1 MKKRQNSKLFA
12 SYALKSPGLGSFFK
26 WHLEMVLLA
35 PISSLP
41 VPTEFDLLM
50 YIKHGKIF
58 SSFFV
63 FEATFPFAALKLSY
77 KYL

>member
-1 MKKRQNSKLFA
+1 
-12 SYALKSPGLGSFFK
+12 
-26 WHLEMVLLA
+26 MVLLA

-50 YIKHGKIF
+50 YIKHAKIF
-58 SSFFV
+58 FLLFFV
-63 FEATFPFAALKLSY
+63 FEATFPFAALKHSY

>member
-1 MKKRQNSKLFA
+1 
-12 SYALKSPGLGSFFK
+12 
-26 WHLEMVLLA
+26 MVPVA

-50 YIKHGKIF
+50 YTKHVKIF
-58 SSFFV
+58 SFFV

>member
-1 MKKRQNSKLFA
+1 
-12 SYALKSPGLGSFFK
+12 
-26 WHLEMVLLA
+26 MVLLA